1 MEPVCLST
9 NIGYDRYLGQMV
21 PVRLSSDTGYSR
33 YLGHEVPVCLSC
45 DTVSGGGPVDG
56 TSMS

>member
-1 MEPVCLST
+1 MVPVCLST
-9 NIGYDRYLGQMV
+9 YIGYSRYLGHVV

-33 YLGHEVPVCLSC
+33 YLGHEVPVRLSC

-56 TSMS
+56 TSMY